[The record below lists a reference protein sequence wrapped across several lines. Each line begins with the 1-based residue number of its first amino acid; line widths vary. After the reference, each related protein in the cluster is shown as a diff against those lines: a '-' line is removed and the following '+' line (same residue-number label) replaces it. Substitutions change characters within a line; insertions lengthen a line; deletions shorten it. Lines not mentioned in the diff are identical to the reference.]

1 MSYYKVLG
9 LEKEPFS
16 TSPDPGFFYQ
26 SLAHRTALT
35 NVLIESR
42 LKRGL
47 SIVLGDIGTGKT
59 TLSRKIFQIFSIRE
73 DIDFHM
79 ILDPSY
85 DTEYLFLL
93 SLVKIFKIEI
103 NLTDPSILD
112 LKEEIKRFLFQKGVN
127 ENKTIILLID
137 EAQKLNQMSLEVL
150 RMLLNYETN
159 EFKLLQL
166 IVLGQMELLPKL
178 IGTKNLMDRVS
189 LKCRLSPFNEEETRE
204 MINFRIRQAGY
215 NGSEDLFS
223 KTAIKVIYEYTQGYP
238 RRIAMLCHSLL
249 KSLVMENKVIADEGL
264 VRDLISREARLGWQK
279 QDLVDLPQKN
289 SY

>member
-1 MSYYKVLG
+1 MSYYRVLG
-9 LEKEPFS
+9 LEREPFS
-16 TSPDPGFFYQ
+16 TSPDPNFFYQ
-26 SLAHRTALT
+26 SLSHKTALT
-35 NVLIESR
+35 NALIEIR

-47 SIVLGDIGTGKT
+47 SIILGDIGTGKT
-59 TLSRKIFQIFSIRE
+59 TLSRKLFQLFSVRE
-73 DIDFHM
+73 DIDFCM
-79 ILDPSY
+79 ILDPNY

-93 SLVKIFKIEI
+93 SLIKIFKIEI
-103 NLTDPSILD
+103 NISNPTILD

-127 ENKTIILLID
+127 ENKTTVLLID

-223 KTAIKVIYEYTQGYP
+223 KRAIRVIYEYTRGYL
-238 RRIAMLCHSLL
+238 RRIAMLCHNLL
-249 KSLVMENKVIADEGL
+249 KSLVMENKAIADEGL
-264 VRDLISREARLGWQK
+264 VRNLINREARLGWQK
-279 QDLVDLPQKN
+279 QDLVDLPQKS